1 MIRPHAPSRILFALA
16 AMLAAAGS
24 QAQDRPAVLKAL
36 ETRGLRVVQEFKVD
50 GNLRAFAGAALD
62 SSSYMEMGA
71 LLRWCTANIGYHHV
85 HHLDSRIPNYRLP
98 GCHEALP
105 PGLVPAPMGLWAGLR
120 AFRYALWDEAADR
133 MVTFKMAR
141 AAA

>member
-50 GNLRAFAGAALD
+50 GNLRAFAGVAGDQPVAIYVTPD
-62 SSSYMEMGA
+62 GNAIVGA
-71 LLRWCTANIGYHHV
+71 
-85 HHLDSRIPNYRLP
+85 P
-98 GCHEALP
+98 GC
-105 PGLVPAPMGLWAGLR
+105 PGQ
-120 AFRYALWDEAADR
+120 AA
-133 MVTFKMAR
+133 
-141 AAA
+141 